1 MWSSGLLALS
11 SWWCI
16 AAALPTATTGTP
28 SLLDTSITELGALLD
43 AGDFT
48 SHDLVKLYIERVGEV
63 NADLNAVIELDPG
76 ALGIAKQL
84 DRERAAG
91 KARGPLHGIPLLV
104 KDNFAT
110 LDATLTGS
118 GSVCLAHAIPTKEAT
133 VIAKLRA
140 AGAIILGKLNLSEF
154 AGVRGTAA
162 APGWSPRGG
171 QTFGAY
177 VRHQTACA
185 SSSGSGV
192 AASVGLAAGTL
203 GTETAGSITCPA
215 MYNNVVGVKPTLGL
229 TSRFGVVPIT
239 PRQDSTGPLTQNV
252 EDAAIILDAMAG
264 KDPNDNYTSAQ
275 PWHHSPPR
283 FSAGLTPSGL
293 KGARIGVVWTGED
306 LPVSAHTVNVAHIKP
321 VFDRAVTDLQRA
333 GATVLP
339 VTLDTQGRSLQT
351 ALETLGANASL
362 YQSAD
367 FKAALPR
374 YLENTYSRD
383 GIVLRDVSDVLKCLE
398 TDPRERAATIGLSDW
413 ETIAQLNTTAG
424 SLEAWNAYVEVS
436 TITRNLFLE
445 PIADLGLDALVMLP
459 EIALVI
465 GAVPG
470 FPIVTVPMGV
480 LGPQAQT
487 VWGHQNTTIT
497 TGPGIPLGLSFTAG
511 QWTDQKL
518 IRYAYAYE
526 KASQRRRELIP
537 VIKPKVDLNSLL
549 HRQGLWNEL

>member
-1 MWSSGLLALS
+1 MGSLVLVALS
-11 SWWCI
+11 LWWYI
-16 AAALPTATTGTP
+16 VAALPTTATTNKTP
-28 SLLDTSITELGALLD
+28 SLLDSSITELGAFLD

-48 SHDLVKLYIERVGEV
+48 SHDLVKLYIARVGEV
-63 NADLNAVIELDPG
+63 NADLNAVIELNPD
-76 ALGIAKQL
+76 ALGVAKQL

-140 AGAIILGKLNLSEF
+140 AGAIIFGKLNLSEF
-154 AGVRGTAA
+154 AGIRDISAP
-162 APGWSPRGG
+162 PGWSPRGG

-215 MYNNVVGVKPTLGL
+215 MFNNVVGVKPTVGL

-239 PRQDSTGPLTQNV
+239 PRQDTTGPLTQNV
-252 EDAAIILDAMAG
+252 EDAAIILDVMAG

-275 PWHHSPPR
+275 PWRRSPPH

-306 LPVSAHTVNVAHIKP
+306 LPFSPHAVNAAQIKP
-321 VFDRAVTDLQRA
+321 VFNRAVADLQTA

-339 VTLDTQGRSLQT
+339 VMLDTKGRSLQ
-351 ALETLGANASL
+351 AVIATLAVNISL
-362 YQSAD
+362 YMSAD
-367 FKAALPR
+367 FKAALPG
-374 YLENTYSRD
+374 YLANTQSHD
-383 GIVLRDVSDVLKCLE
+383 GVILHNVSDVLSCLK
-398 TDPRERAATIGLSDW
+398 TDPGEHAATIGLSDW
-413 ETIAQLNTTAG
+413 EHVAQLNTTAD
-424 SLEAWNAYVEVS
+424 SLEAWNAYVEAS
-436 TITRNLFLE
+436 TAARNLLLE

-459 EIALVI
+459 ELALLF
-465 GAVPG
+465 GAAPG
-470 FPIVTVPMGV
+470 FPIVTVP
-480 LGPQAQT
+480 
-487 VWGHQNTTIT
+487 
-497 TGPGIPLGLSFTAG
+497 S
-511 QWTDQKL
+511 K
-518 IRYAYAYE
+518 
-526 KASQRRRELIP
+526 
-537 VIKPKVDLNSLL
+537 
-549 HRQGLWNEL
+549 

>member
-1 MWSSGLLALS
+1 MWPLALVALS
-11 SWWCI
+11 LWW
-16 AAALPTATTGTP
+16 TP
-28 SLLDTSITELGALLD
+28 SLLDSSITELGALLD

-48 SHDLVKLYIERVGEV
+48 SHDLVKLYIQRVGEV

-76 ALGIAKQL
+76 ALAIAKEL
-84 DRERAAG
+84 DWERAAG
-91 KARGPLHGIPLLV
+91 KARGPLHGIPLLI

-154 AGVRGTAA
+154 AGVRGDDT
-162 APGWSPRGG
+162 PMGWSPRGG

-177 VRHQTACA
+177 VRHQTACS

-215 MYNNVVGVKPTLGL
+215 MYNNVVGVKPTVGL

-239 PRQDSTGPLTQNV
+239 PRQDTTGPLTQNV
-252 EDAAIILDAMAG
+252 EDAAIILEAMAG

-275 PWHHSPPR
+275 PWHSSPPR
-283 FSAGLTPSGL
+283 FSAGLTRSGL
-293 KGARIGVVWTGED
+293 KGARIGVVLTGED
-306 LPVSAHTVNVAHIKP
+306 LPISPHAVNTAQIKP
-321 VFDRAVTDLQRA
+321 VFDRAVADLRTA
-333 GATVLP
+333 GATVLA
-339 VTLDTQGRSLQT
+339 VTLNTQGRSLQ
-351 ALETLGANASL
+351 AIVETLAANVSV
-362 YQSAD
+362 YMSPD
-367 FKAALPR
+367 FKTSLR
-374 YLENTYSRD
+374 GYLANTRPRD
-383 GIVLRDVSDVLKCLE
+383 GLILRDVRDVLRCLK
-398 TDPRERAATIGLSDW
+398 TDPRELATTIDLSDW
-413 ETIAQLNTTAG
+413 EYIAQLNTTAD

-436 TITRNLFLE
+436 TLCRNLVLE

-459 EIALVI
+459 ELALMI
-465 GAVPG
+465 GAAPG
-470 FPIVTVPMGV
+470 FPIVTVPIGV
-480 LGPQAQT
+480 LGPEAQT
-487 VWGHQNTTIT
+487 VWSHNNTSIT

-526 KASQRRRELIP
+526 QASQRRRELMP
-537 VIKPKVDLNSLL
+537 VIKPKVDLSSLPVYQRSL
-549 HRQGLWNEL
+549 RDEM